1 MGNLTVRE
9 SLRYAAMLRLS
20 SKIPLEEKMR
30 RVDTIMEELGLAKSA
45 DTKVGISGIV
55 KGISGGERKRLCI
68 GIELLT
74 EPSVLFLD
82 EPTTGKLN
90 FFSSDLDTTLHWG
103 CFHSSTLVLTH
114 SLHDHSYNFTDPLF
128 ALTHSRSRFK
138 NKLQCHE
145 DNFQIGQARK
155 NCRLDHPSTF
165 FKHFWIIR
173 QALAA
178 FQRKSGIFW

>member
-1 MGNLTVRE
+1 MNILSQRVKATAGDLVANGNKAGKTFRSLSAFVQQDDVLMGNLTVRE

-90 FFSSDLDTTLHWG
+90 FFRALILN
-103 CFHSSTLVLTH
+103 HSSTLILTH
-114 SLHDHSYNFTDPLF
+114 YTDP
-128 ALTHSRSRFK
+128 S
-138 NKLQCHE
+138 
-145 DNFQIGQARK
+145 
-155 NCRLDHPSTF
+155 
-165 FKHFWIIR
+165 
-173 QALAA
+173 
-178 FQRKSGIFW
+178 